1 VCHTRAGAKF
11 TGGYGTKTGE
21 ADLLFLEGQLPTVD
35 GVVDTDQSAAE
46 QMERCLVNLRT
57 ALNAHN
63 RTLDDVLKV
72 TGYLTTP
79 GQYESVNEV
88 YRDAFDERLPAR
100 AVVGVSELLGGAAIQ
115 LEAVAAIE

>member
-1 VCHTRAGAKF
+1 
-11 TGGYGTKTGE
+11 
-21 ADLLFLEGQLPTVD
+21 
-35 GVVDTDQSAAE
+35 
-46 QMERCLVNLRT
+46 MERCLVNLRT